1 MPPWELP
8 PVRLLVVC
16 TANQCRSPMGE
27 AFARDRA
34 AHFGIPLL
42 TASAGTRAVD
52 GVPATDDAQETM
64 RRLGFDLSAH
74 RSRAV
79 SGETTTAADLVVA
92 MERDHVLDLVEVHDV
107 PLPKTFTVLEL
118 AAMVRASPRS
128 PGEPVAAYLDR
139 VGAERTTGDVMRA
152 PGLADPV
159 GRSLRRHRRVAE
171 QIRDAF
177 GVVMAALA
185 GTGRIDDDIQPTR
198 SRDAR

>member
-1 MPPWELP
+1 MTPWELP

-27 AFARDRA
+27 TFARDRA
-34 AHFGIPLL
+34 AHCGIPLL

-52 GVPATDDAQETM
+52 GVPATDDAQATM

-79 SGETTTAADLVVA
+79 SSAMTTVADLVVA
-92 MERDHVLDLVEVHDV
+92 MERDHVLDLVQAHGA
-107 PLPKTFTVLEL
+107 PLPRTFTVLEL

-128 PGEPVAAYLDR
+128 PGESVAAYLDR
-139 VGAERTTGDVMRA
+139 VGADRTTGDVMRA

-159 GRSLRRHRRVAE
+159 GLSLRRHRRAAE

-177 GVVMAALA
+177 GEIIAALA
-185 GTGRIDDDIQPTR
+185 GIDQIDDGLQPTR
-198 SRDAR
+198 SPDAR